1 MATTWR
7 DALARDARLL
17 VSGFGKWGGGLYDLT
32 SGTPRAL
39 DDLATSGI
47 ALGGGRLW
55 RVLRAPGEQTS
66 TCEILCYDARGARS
80 YQRIDAIHDPHD
92 VRWHDGALHISS
104 SWDDAV
110 WRLSGDTPELVWAR
124 GTTIEPGPD
133 GGRRADRGGALG
145 ATPDLWHVNSLTTV
159 DGALHVCAFG
169 RSERHKGWKSD
180 DEKCTGF
187 VHDLSTGRDVLTGL
201 AHPHSPRRKGD
212 RWYVCESA
220 KGTLTELDAAGRVLR
235 RAAVRRF
242 TRGLALVGDWALVG
256 GNAHRESD
264 LDRAEV
270 VVVDLR
276 SFEVADRIP
285 MPCLEVYDILA
296 VPPLL
301 AGGAALGFGANPA
314 RAVEQHR
321 NQQRPADRR
330 PTPDDVAVCLVTPRT
345 ADELASMGR
354 RLDADDADGAARCGV
369 RGELPAEI
377 VAGTA
382 SSVRLDVVNRTSRPL
397 GTVLPRP
404 VKIGARWF
412 PLDPAG
418 GDRQVVTLTNPLL
431 PLPRV
436 VPPGYRTPV
445 DVVVEAPPGP
455 GRYLLRVALHQPKL
469 GWFGVRAQ
477 AEVTVVAGPG
487 DGPSSRLGPERGEE
501 DDVADGVPVG
511 EQHDQPVHADAQAA
525 RGG

>member
-7 DALARDARLL
+7 EALAGDARLL

-32 SGTPRAL
+32 TGAPQAL

-66 TCEILCYDARGARS
+66 TCEILSYDARGVRS
-80 YQRIDAIHDPHD
+80 YQRIDEIHDPHD
-92 VRWHDGALHISS
+92 VHWHDGALHVSS

-110 WRLSGDTPELVWAR
+110 WRLSGDKPELVWAR
-124 GTTIEPGPD
+124 GRAIEPWPD
-133 GGRRADRGGALG
+133 GPTRADRGGALG

-159 DGALHVCAFG
+159 EGALHVCAFG
-169 RSERHKGWKSD
+169 RSKWHKGWKSD
-180 DEKCTGF
+180 DEKDTGF

-201 AHPHSPRRKGD
+201 GHPHSPRRRGD

-220 KGTLTELDAAGRVLR
+220 KGTLTELDAAGDVLR

-242 TRGLALVGDWALVG
+242 ARGLALVGDWAFVG
-256 GNAHRESD
+256 GNAHRDSD
-264 LDRAEV
+264 DDRAEV

-276 SFEVADRIP
+276 SFEVVDRVA
-285 MPCLEVYDILA
+285 MPCLEVYDILS

-301 AGGAALGFGANPA
+301 AHGVALGFGANPA
-314 RAVEQHR
+314 RTVEQHR
-321 NQQRPADRR
+321 NERRPTDRR
-330 PTPDDVAVCLVTPRT
+330 PTPDDVAVHLVTPRT

-354 RLDADDADGAARCGV
+354 RVGAEDAARCGV

-382 SSVRLDVVNRTSRPL
+382 SSVRLDVVNRSARPL
-397 GTVLPRP
+397 GSVLPRP

-412 PLDPAG
+412 PVVARTPEGEPAG
-418 GDRQVVTLTNPLL
+418 DDGRAIANPLL

-436 VPPGYRTPV
+436 VPAGYRTPV
-445 DVVVEAPPGP
+445 DVVLEAPPEP

-469 GWFGVRAQ
+469 GWFGVRTQ

-487 DGPSSRLGPERGEE
+487 EPAPPPTPGEVSTPS
-501 DDVADGVPVG
+501 PV
-511 EQHDQPVHADAQAA
+511 
-525 RGG
+525 

>member
-7 DALARDARLL
+7 DALAGDARLL

-32 SGTPRAL
+32 TGAPQAL

-66 TCEILCYDARGARS
+66 TCEILSYDARGVRS
-80 YQRIDAIHDPHD
+80 YQRIDEIHDPHD
-92 VRWHDGALHISS
+92 VHWHDGALHVSS

-110 WRLSGDTPELVWAR
+110 WRLSGGAAPTLVWAR
-124 GTTIEPGPD
+124 GTTIEPRPD
-133 GGRRADRGGALG
+133 GVGHNHRGALG
-145 ATPDLWHVNSLTTV
+145 TTPDLWHVNSLTTV

-169 RSERHKGWKSD
+169 RSERHKGWKSE
-180 DEKCTGF
+180 DENGTGF

-201 AHPHSPRRKGD
+201 AHPHSPRRRGD

-220 KGTLTELDAAGRVLR
+220 KGTLTELDAAGGVLR

-242 TRGLALVGDWALVG
+242 ARGLALVGGWAFVG

-264 LDRAEV
+264 DDRAEV

-276 SFEVADRIP
+276 SFEVVDRVAV
-285 MPCLEVYDILA
+285 PCLEVYDILS

-301 AGGAALGFGANPA
+301 AHGVALGFGANPA

-321 NQQRPADRR
+321 NERRPSDRR
-330 PTPDDVAVCLVTPRT
+330 PTPDDVAVHLVTART

-354 RLDADDADGAARCGV
+354 RVEADDAARCGV

-382 SSVRLDVVNRTSRPL
+382 SSVRLDVVNRSGRPL
-397 GTVLPRP
+397 GSVLPRP

-412 PLDPAG
+412 QVAATTPEDEPT
-418 GDRQVVTLTNPLL
+418 GDDGRAIANPLL

-445 DVVVEAPPGP
+445 DVVLEAPPAP

-469 GWFGVRAQ
+469 GWFGVRTQ
-477 AEVTVVAGPG
+477 AGVTVVAGPG
-487 DGPSSRLGPERGEE
+487 NEPVSPPPQAHGLVSAPSR
-501 DDVADGVPVG
+501 V
-511 EQHDQPVHADAQAA
+511 
-525 RGG
+525 